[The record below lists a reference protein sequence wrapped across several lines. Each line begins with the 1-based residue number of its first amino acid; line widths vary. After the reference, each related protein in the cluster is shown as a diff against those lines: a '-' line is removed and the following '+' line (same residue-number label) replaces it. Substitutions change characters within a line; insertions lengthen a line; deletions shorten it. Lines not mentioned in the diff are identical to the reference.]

1 MLNKLLKYEF
11 KNMYKFL
18 SVFYILCIFFAITT
32 RLLNLVNN
40 TTIMYIISQVSLG
53 CLIAMIANILIN
65 TLMRNWVRFKETMYG
80 DESYLTHTLP
90 IEKKTLYTSKFIT
103 SLTTLFTSF
112 IVIIISLLIAFLS
125 KENFIIFK
133 DFLISSIT
141 NSNTNWILI
150 TISLIVI
157 LYLEIY
163 AALQSGFLGIILGH
177 KKSNNKILWSIAFG
191 FITYIIIQLI
201 TLIILLII
209 SLFNSDISKTF
220 TSNTITLNVLITIS
234 IISIISYI
242 LITIIIKLIAEK
254 ELQKGI
260 NID

>member
-90 IEKKTLYTSKFIT
+90 IEKKTLYTR
-103 SLTTLFTSF
+103 
-112 IVIIISLLIAFLS
+112 
-125 KENFIIFK
+125 E
-133 DFLISSIT
+133 
-141 NSNTNWILI
+141 
-150 TISLIVI
+150 
-157 LYLEIY
+157 
-163 AALQSGFLGIILGH
+163 Q
-177 KKSNNKILWSIAFG
+177 KI
-191 FITYIIIQLI
+191 
-201 TLIILLII
+201 
-209 SLFNSDISKTF
+209 K
-220 TSNTITLNVLITIS
+220 
-234 IISIISYI
+234 
-242 LITIIIKLIAEK
+242 
-254 ELQKGI
+254 
-260 NID
+260 